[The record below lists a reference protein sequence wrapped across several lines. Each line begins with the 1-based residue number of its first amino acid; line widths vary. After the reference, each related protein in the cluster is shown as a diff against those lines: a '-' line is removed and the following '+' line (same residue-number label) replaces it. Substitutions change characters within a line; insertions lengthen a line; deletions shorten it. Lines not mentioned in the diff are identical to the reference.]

1 MQYFL
6 LFEFERKRGAGG
18 VTYEEVKRIRLN
30 PTAEDVDNAELH
42 KMIDLAIEKQ
52 IPKKP
57 ILDTIFPSGV
67 KWWRCPVCKH
77 NNIETND
84 SFCHQCGQALDWGDC
99 E

>member
-1 MQYFL
+1 MNY
-6 LFEFERKRGAGG
+6 KNAIG
-18 VTYEEVKRIRLN
+18 VIKTCGLN
-30 PTAEDVDNAELH
+30 IDPPDVHEQCESLIIAAL
-42 KMIDLAIEKQ
+42 EKQ

>member
-1 MQYFL
+1 MTPQ
-6 LFEFERKRGAGG
+6 E
-18 VTYEEVKRIRLN
+18 
-30 PTAEDVDNAELH
+30 
-42 KMIDLAIEKQ
+42 AIETLKIAIAEVEWNYPMDYTVVFENAISALEKQ
-52 IPKKP
+52 TLKKP